1 MIFALYVS
9 LLVGLRGTIRSMSF
23 SNYQHQ
29 LMSTERVIVKSV
41 SEEVMRR
48 LFLLK
53 ALPIKQFVIC
63 AIRKF
68 GGIVM

>member
-1 MIFALYVS
+1 
-9 LLVGLRGTIRSMSF
+9 MSF